1 MARRVTAPSG
11 PSLTRFAM
19 LNPTFLLAA
28 TINEDGCMDLP
39 AVQEGSPFPRAH
51 FWPGEDGAFLQRI
64 VSNVPGDRTP
74 PAEARPLDMVFF
86 ARCLW
91 RALGA
96 LTPGLFTVV
105 GYEEE
110 GARRER
116 LVYADA
122 RSEAARV
129 ALLRDAFLVHLQ
141 AYEEHL
147 I

>member
-1 MARRVTAPSG
+1 
-11 PSLTRFAM
+11 M

-39 AVQEGSPFPRAH
+39 AVQEGSPFPRVH

-74 PAEARPLDMVFF
+74 AAEARPLDMVFF

-91 RALGA
+91 RALGT
-96 LTPGLFTVV
+96 LTPALFTLV
-105 GYEEE
+105 GHVEE
-110 GARRER
+110 GARREQM
-116 LVYADA
+116 VYADA

-141 AYEEHL
+141 AYEERL